1 MSTITLSHHPVRTDT
16 RATRAPRAPRG
27 PVGGSVRLTRRGRL
41 VVLVV
46 GLAAALLIGF
56 FVTSGSV
63 ATERPGQPE
72 PTRVVMV
79 GSGDT
84 LWGIAS
90 EASAGGDVRDMLE
103 RIKDL
108 NHLDSGMVTLGQRLH
123 VPTTD

>member
-1 MSTITLSHHPVRTDT
+1 MSTITLTHRPARQPVR
-16 RATRAPRAPRG
+16 R
-27 PVGGSVRLTRRGRL
+27 PVPAEARPAAVRLTRRGRL
-41 VVLVV
+41 VVLGL
-46 GLAAALLIGF
+46 GLALALVLGV
-56 FVTSGSV
+56 FVTAGSV

-90 EASAGGDVRDMLE
+90 EAARGGDVRDMLA
-103 RIKDL
+103 RIKEL

-123 VPTTD
+123 VPTAG